1 MITASNAGDPKP
13 EETLRT
19 QAKKFARITAI
30 NEPTTAITALSI
42 TKAVSSLDDRPK
54 LVNIKAVKHALG
66 GQYLIHIFLGPVPPK
81 ESTCLYAVSPNHV
94 RTFSPLGQDT
104 KTSCGKYKVNQAANM
119 EVTGQVPLTIA
130 LTKRYF
136 ADELESL
143 SEAHIIKYL

>member
-54 LVNIKAVKHALG
+54 VIDALPDVKVPKVKVPEDQSLGKLVPDNS
-66 GQYLIHIFLGPVPPK
+66 YL
-81 ESTCLYAVSPNHV
+81 E
-94 RTFSPLGQDT
+94 
-104 KTSCGKYKVNQAANM
+104 
-119 EVTGQVPLTIA
+119 
-130 LTKRYF
+130 
-136 ADELESL
+136 
-143 SEAHIIKYL
+143 